1 MHGET
6 ASKENELEYRESIL
20 MEACQGL
27 TTETRLNIQTLSW
40 IINVHIPYLWFTW
53 LTKGRS

>member
-1 MHGET
+1 MHRET
-6 ASKENELEYRESIL
+6 ASKENEPEHQESIR

-27 TTETRLNIQTLSW
+27 TTEIRLNIQTLSW
-40 IINVHIPYLWFTW
+40 IINVHIAYLWFTW